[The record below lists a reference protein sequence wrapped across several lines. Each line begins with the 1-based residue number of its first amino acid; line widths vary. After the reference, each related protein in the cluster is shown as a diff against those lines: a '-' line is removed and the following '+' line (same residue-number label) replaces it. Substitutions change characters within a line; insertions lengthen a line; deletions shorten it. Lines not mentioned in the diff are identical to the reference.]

1 MSVGPLVSASVT
13 AGVVGLLLQPLVL
26 RFMKARSV
34 LDIPSERS
42 SHTVPT
48 PRGGGVAVIA
58 AITVGMLLYPPA
70 RPLVMPV
77 LLCAV
82 IGLAEDLRG
91 IGVGARLVAQLVVGA
106 GTGLALVPI
115 EHGASGRALIVA
127 GCAVWLAGYVN
138 AFNFMDGV
146 NGISAMFAILAGV
159 VYAVVGLREDL
170 PLLTGAATV
179 VAVAATTFLPWNAG
193 RGQIFLGDGGSY
205 GLGAALAGLA
215 AYAALHGVPFE
226 ATVAPLAVYLADTGF
241 TLVRRMRAREDW
253 LRPHRTHVYQ

>member
-82 IGLAEDLRG
+82 IGLA
-91 IGVGARLVAQLVVGA
+91 
-106 GTGLALVPI
+106 
-115 EHGASGRALIVA
+115 
-127 GCAVWLAGYVN
+127 
-138 AFNFMDGV
+138 
-146 NGISAMFAILAGV
+146 
-159 VYAVVGLREDL
+159 
-170 PLLTGAATV
+170 
-179 VAVAATTFLPWNAG
+179 
-193 RGQIFLGDGGSY
+193 
-205 GLGAALAGLA
+205 
-215 AYAALHGVPFE
+215 
-226 ATVAPLAVYLADTGF
+226 
-241 TLVRRMRAREDW
+241 
-253 LRPHRTHVYQ
+253 